1 MFKDGS
7 HHPTPTS
14 RALSGGRRWPRPRR
28 VRPSLSATFQS
39 CTPLS
44 RNRRN
49 GTDNATRPKRTV
61 EIGVVRVMRNLTVS
75 LFFAACV
82 SFAGPVWAQAV
93 LLDEGSFV
101 VEIGGRAIGTESFRI
116 RRSGFGDNAQVIA
129 QGTLE
134 IAGDAGRQ
142 TIQSALGTV
151 GIGMTLDAY
160 QVKVTGA
167 GELQVLLQRRGD
179 RLVAET
185 TSDAGVEEREY
196 RRPSTR
202 RPTIILDRFMAH
214 HYFFLGPYQNLGE
227 SSVSIVRPRP
237 GGQTEGVLRMAS
249 VEPLSVGDRTLQAQ
263 RLQLVLEGAIHEL
276 WLDSQNR
283 VLRVEIP
290 GEDYVAARLA
300 PPS

>member
-1 MFKDGS
+1 M
-7 HHPTPTS
+7 
-14 RALSGGRRWPRPRR
+14 
-28 VRPSLSATFQS
+28 SATFQS
-39 CTPLS
+39 CAPLS

-49 GTDNATRPKRTV
+49 GTDNATRPNRTV

-160 QVKVTGA
+160 QVKVAGA

-214 HYFFLGPYQNLGE
+214 HYFFLGPYQNPGE